1 MPSSAGA
8 FLMGYAEM
16 QQQQRDDKIVEAVKS
31 DDEHALMAPFE
42 YIRSMPGKHIRS
54 QLAAAFN
61 FWLKIDDDKLKQ
73 IGAIVEML
81 HNASLLID
89 DIEDGSVL
97 RRGMPVTHSIFG
109 APRTI
114 NSANYVYFVALEKC
128 VKLGH
133 PKAVEIFTHN
143 LLELH
148 RGQGKEIYWRDT
160 VVAPSIEQYEQMV
173 KQKTGG
179 LFNLAV
185 QLMQLFSH
193 CTLEMQQLLDM
204 MALYFQIRDDL
215 LNLCSADMA
224 AQKTEAEDLTE
235 GKFSYP
241 IIVGLEKSGVS
252 NDDKVLNI
260 LRQRTKD
267 VEVKKYCV
275 TLLRERGAFNDT
287 RKRLDVLAREIR
299 ARTVEMGGNDKVFK
313 VMELLEKEVN
323 KIQVD

>member
-1 MPSSAGA
+1 MATSSGDTV
-8 FLMGYAEM
+8 
-16 QQQQRDDKIVEAVKS
+16 RN
-31 DDEHALMAPFE
+31 DDERALWAPFE

-61 FWLKIDDDKLKQ
+61 DWLHIDEEKLKQ

-89 DIEDGSVL
+89 DIEDDSVL
-97 RRGMPVTHSIFG
+97 RRGLPVTHSIFG

-114 NSANYVYFVALEKC
+114 NSANYVYFVALESC
-128 VKLGH
+128 VKLDH

-160 VVAPSIEQYEQMV
+160 VVAPTIDQYEQMV

-185 QLMQLFSH
+185 QLMQLFSS
-193 CTLEMQQLLDM
+193 CSLDMQRLLDL

-215 LNLCSADMA
+215 LNLCSPDMA
-224 AQKTEAEDLTE
+224 AQKTAAEDLTE
-235 GKFSYP
+235 GKFSFP
-241 IIVGLEKSGVS
+241 VIVSLEKSGHK
-252 NDDKVLNI
+252 NDDQVLNI

-267 VEVKKYCV
+267 VEVKMYCV
-275 TLLRERGAFNDT
+275 DLMRKRGAFRET
-287 RKRLDVLAREIR
+287 RDRLTDLAGKIR
-299 ARTVEMGGNDKVFK
+299 VKVGELGGNDKVLK
-313 VMELLEKEVN
+313 VMELLEKGINELN
-323 KIQVD
+323 I